1 MEDKKKDEL
10 NDFEQKLYDRLFVM
24 ASEVAKIRLE
34 EKSWINI
41 LDKIIK
47 KYIRFIQK
55 DFKEK

>member
-1 MEDKKKDEL
+1 MKDEL

-24 ASEVAKIRLE
+24 ASEVAKISLE
-34 EKSWINI
+34 EKNWMGI

-47 KYIRFIQK
+47 KYIRLIQK